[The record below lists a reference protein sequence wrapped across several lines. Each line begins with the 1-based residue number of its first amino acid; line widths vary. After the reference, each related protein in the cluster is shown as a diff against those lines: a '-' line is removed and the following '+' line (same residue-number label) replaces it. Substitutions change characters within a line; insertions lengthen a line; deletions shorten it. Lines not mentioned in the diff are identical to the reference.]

1 MKNLFIC
8 SILFIPSIIF
18 SQIELPEINGE
29 EDWQKVIITKKQNDL
44 EGLIKVSTVKG
55 EAKKVLAKEAKLRI
69 KANEQI
75 KRAAAK
81 KGASVIFVTFDSF
94 ETFPSNNVQL
104 EGVAYKKNDGKNEE
118 IIEPESS
125 LVELPEIN
133 GEEDWE
139 KVVVTINPNEVVG
152 LTKITTIKEEA
163 KKVLGQES
171 ILRTQVIEQ
180 VKRAAAQKGAS
191 IVFITADSFTIS
203 AFNKLQIEGI
213 AYNK

>member
-8 SILFIPSIIF
+8 IILLIPSIIF

-29 EDWQKVIITKKQNDL
+29 EDWEKVIITKNQNDL
-44 EGLIKVSTVKG
+44 EGLSKVSTVKG

-81 KGASVIFVTFDSF
+81 KGASIVFVTLDSF

-118 IIEPESS
+118 IIAQESS
-125 LVELPEIN
+125 EVELPEIN

-139 KVVVTINPNEVVG
+139 KVVVTRNPNEVVG
-152 LTKITTIKEEA
+152 LTKITTLKEEA
-163 KKVLGQES
+163 KKVLGQEP

-180 VKRAAAQKGAS
+180 VKKVAAKKGAS
-191 IVFITADSFTIS
+191 IVFITVDSFTIS
-203 AFNKLQIEGI
+203 AFNKVQIEGI
-213 AYNK
+213 AYSK

>member
-8 SILFIPSIIF
+8 IILLIPSIIF

-29 EDWQKVIITKKQNDL
+29 EDWEKVIITKNQNDL
-44 EGLIKVSTVKG
+44 DGLSKVSSVKG

-81 KGASVIFVTFDSF
+81 KGASIVFVTLDSF

-118 IIEPESS
+118 IIAQESS
-125 LVELPEIN
+125 EVKLPEIN

-139 KVVVTINPNEVVG
+139 KVVVTRNPNEVVG
-152 LTKITTIKEEA
+152 LTKVTTLKEEA

-180 VKRAAAQKGAS
+180 VKKVAAKKGAS
-191 IVFITADSFTIS
+191 IVFITVDSFTIS
-203 AFNKLQIEGI
+203 AFNKVQIEGI
-213 AYNK
+213 AYSK